1 MKDYANLQEKEKI
14 KLIQERYVK
23 KNESFREIAQD
34 LNTYPNR
41 ILRDAKKFN
50 IPIKSKSQAQK
61 NALKSGKHKHPT
73 KGRSRSETEKNKIG
87 LGVMKNWENM
97 SDKDLK
103 NKKLKAK
110 KSWEKRSNDEK
121 NNILVKANQAI
132 RESSKKGSKL
142 EHFILQ
148 HLISEGFKVD
158 FHKEQFLVNT
168 KLQIDLFLPKM
179 NIAIEVD
186 GPSHFAPVWGEQ
198 SLQRNIEYD
207 KKKTGLILGKGY
219 KLIRVKQKKDFS
231 KSRASVV
238 CTKLSQALSNID
250 KVKTKV
256 IEIGDTEDDG

>member
-1 MKDYANLQEKEKI
+1 MKDYANLQDKEKI
-14 KLIQERYVK
+14 QMIQERYVK
-23 KNESFREIAQD
+23 KNQSFREIAKD

-73 KGRSRSETEKNKIG
+73 KGRVRSEQEKSKIG
-87 LGVMKNWENM
+87 IGVMKNWENM
-97 SDKDLK
+97 SDKELN

-110 KSWEKRSNDEK
+110 KIWEQKSVDEK
-121 NNILVKANQAI
+121 NNMLIKANQAI
-132 RESSKKGSKL
+132 RESSKRGSKL
-142 EHFILQ
+142 EYFVLQ
-148 HLISEGFKVD
+148 YLISEGFKVD

-168 KLQIDLFLPKM
+168 KLQIDLFLPRI

-186 GPSHFAPVWGEQ
+186 GPSHFAPVWGEK

-219 KLIRVKQKKDFS
+219 KLIRIKQQKDFS

-238 CTKLSQALSNID
+238 CHKLSKALNNID
-250 KVKTKV
+250 TVKTKV
-256 IEIGDTEDDG
+256 IEIGDT

>member
-1 MKDYANLQEKEKI
+1 MKDYANLQDKEKI
-14 KLIQERYVK
+14 QMIQERYVK
-23 KNESFREIAQD
+23 KNQSFREIAKD

-73 KGRSRSETEKNKIG
+73 KGRVRSEQEKSKIG
-87 LGVMKNWENM
+87 IGVMKNWENM
-97 SDKDLK
+97 SDKELN

-110 KSWEKRSNDEK
+110 KIWEQKSVDEK
-121 NNILVKANQAI
+121 NNMLIKANQAI
-132 RESSKKGSKL
+132 RESSKRGSKL
-142 EHFILQ
+142 EYFVLQ

-168 KLQIDLFLPKM
+168 KLQIDLFLPRI

-186 GPSHFAPVWGEQ
+186 GPSHFAPVWGEK

-219 KLIRVKQKKDFS
+219 KLIRIKQQKDFS

-238 CTKLSQALSNID
+238 CHKLSKALNNID
-250 KVKTKV
+250 TVKTKV
-256 IEIGDTEDDG
+256 IEIGDT